1 MSYCSYC
8 NTLPTDH
15 IDRIYHDT
23 VYGRQCK
30 NDSELFGRLILE
42 INQAGLSWHT
52 ILNKSQ
58 SIRIAYANYNIEIV
72 ADFNEKAI
80 ENLLGNKGV
89 IRHKGKIHAI
99 IFNAQQI
106 LSLQEKYGS
115 FYEWIKDKGKITLEE
130 WIKVFKKKFKFVGK
144 EIVSEFLKGSG
155 FIEGAHEQTCPV
167 FNKLQ

>member
-23 VYGRQCK
+23 IYGRPCT
-30 NDSELFGRLILE
+30 DDRELFGRFILE

-72 ADFNEKAI
+72 AGFNEKAI
-80 ENLLGNKGV
+80 EKLLGNKGV

-106 LSLQEKYGS
+106 LKLQKKHAS
-115 FYEWIKDKGKITLEE
+115 FYEWIKEQGEITL
-130 WIKVFKKKFKFVGK
+130 G
-144 EIVSEFLKGSG
+144 
-155 FIEGAHEQTCPV
+155 
-167 FNKLQ
+167 

>member
-1 MSYCSYC
+1 MSYCTYC
-8 NTLPTDH
+8 NTLPIDH
-15 IDRIYHDT
+15 VDRIYHDT
-23 VYGRQCK
+23 VYGRSCT
-30 NDSELFGRLILE
+30 DDRELFGRFILE

-72 ADFNEKAI
+72 AGFNEKAI
-80 ENLLGNKGV
+80 EKLLSNKGV

-99 IFNAQQI
+99 IFNAQQV
-106 LSLQEKYGS
+106 LELQKKHGS
-115 FYEWIKDKGKITLEE
+115 FYEWIKEKGEITLEE

-155 FIEGAHEQTCPV
+155 FIEGAHEKPCPV
-167 FNKLQ
+167 FNKL